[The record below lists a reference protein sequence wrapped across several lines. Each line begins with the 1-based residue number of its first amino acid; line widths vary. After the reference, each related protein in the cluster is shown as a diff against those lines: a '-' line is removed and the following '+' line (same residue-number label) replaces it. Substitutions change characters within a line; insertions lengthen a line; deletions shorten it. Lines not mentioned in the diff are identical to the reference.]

1 MKKRIKIL
9 RQIGRPSLYFLSLL
23 SRFEF
28 LGKLALPLLKMEN
41 GRKRWHALK
50 DKKMRLR
57 AKGSNATANPQGP
70 YSVEKNPL

>member
-1 MKKRIKIL
+1 MTVVTVTWIK
-9 RQIGRPSLYFLSLL
+9 LSMEY

-57 AKGSNATANPQGP
+57 AKGSNATANPQGGAP
-70 YSVEKNPL
+70 FSRKKT